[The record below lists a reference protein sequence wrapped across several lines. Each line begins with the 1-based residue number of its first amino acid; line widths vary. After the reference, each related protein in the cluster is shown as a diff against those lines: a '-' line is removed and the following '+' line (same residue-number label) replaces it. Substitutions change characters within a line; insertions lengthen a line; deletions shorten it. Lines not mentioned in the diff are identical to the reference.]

1 MCLLILSLFVSQTG
15 LAGAVNGEQTQSMI
29 KGEKNVGDD
38 VRASIITGKVISPKK
53 SPYVFVEY
61 LTAKISGIKEDGI
74 LISKKHVLM
83 GVHNLCKYLDELDK
97 ISVEAGGKEF

>member
-1 MCLLILSLFVSQTG
+1 MCFLISSLFVSHTG

-38 VRASIITGKVISPKK
+38 VQASIITGKVIFPKK
-53 SPYVFVEY
+53 SAYVFVEY

-74 LISKKHVLM
+74 
-83 GVHNLCKYLDELDK
+83 
-97 ISVEAGGKEF
+97 

>member
-1 MCLLILSLFVSQTG
+1 MCLLTLSLFVSQTSF
-15 LAGAVNGEQTQSMI
+15 ACAVNGEQAQSMI
-29 KGEKNVGDD
+29 KGEKNVGDN
-38 VRASIITGKVISPKK
+38 VQASIITGKVNFPKK

-97 ISVEAGGKEF
+97 ISVKAGG